1 MRCKLAVSVPMHAT
15 SGSFAPEFEMTR
27 KTSARRRRQTYDL
40 REQRSGGTH
49 VCCPRPVKWMIKM
62 ANDSAGSKMIK
73 DVDV

>member
-62 ANDSAGSKMIK
+62 TNDSAGSKMIK